1 MFSDKPYTLDRVVR
15 LALAGGLVYFLVR
28 LLGYLSDVLL
38 PFFLA
43 MLLAYLMNPL
53 VTALQRRLKSRPWA
67 VLVSLVLTG
76 VVAAAAIFLV
86 APLMAQEFSQSARI
100 ISDLMNNSAVADKV
114 AQVLPND
121 LWKEIRTFLGSTDV
135 RNFLHSGQ
143 ALGMVKEVLRKLLPG
158 MWGVLSGTASLLAGI
173 AGLLV
178 IVLYLVFLLLE
189 FDKLSTNWMN
199 YLPDSMREPAE
210 EFLDEFLAAM
220 NNYFRAQTVIAA
232 SVGVLFAIGFSL
244 IGLPMAILLGLMLG
258 LMNMVPYLQL
268 LGIPPAFFLALLH
281 AVDTGGSV
289 WTAMGLTALVF
300 GVVQVMQDAVLTPR
314 IMGGVTGLSPAIIL
328 LSLSVWGK
336 ILGFLGLIIAIP
348 ATCLVLAYYRR
359 IMLSK
364 QN

>member
-1 MFSDKPYTLDRVVR
+1 
-15 LALAGGLVYFLVR
+15 
-28 LLGYLSDVLL
+28 
-38 PFFLA
+38 
-43 MLLAYLMNPL
+43 
-53 VTALQRRLKSRPWA
+53 
-67 VLVSLVLTG
+67 
-76 VVAAAAIFLV
+76 
-86 APLMAQEFSQSARI
+86 
-100 ISDLMNNSAVADKV
+100 
-114 AQVLPND
+114 
-121 LWKEIRTFLGSTDV
+121 
-135 RNFLHSGQ
+135 
-143 ALGMVKEVLRKLLPG
+143 
-158 MWGVLSGTASLLAGI
+158 
-173 AGLLV
+173 
-178 IVLYLVFLLLE
+178 
-189 FDKLSTNWMN
+189 
-199 YLPDSMREPAE
+199 
-210 EFLDEFLAAM
+210 
-220 NNYFRAQTVIAA
+220 
-232 SVGVLFAIGFSL
+232 
-244 IGLPMAILLGLMLG
+244 MAILLGLMLG